1 MFGKLFK
8 YEFLNVKKY
17 GFPLI
22 LGVLGAGALAWISI
36 FFFCSSFLGLG
47 DFEPVN
53 GAASIQIISIMC
65 LMLLSVVLIAIA
77 VSSVA
82 LAVILIV
89 RYYNSM
95 TKDEAYLTFTLP
107 VRVTDII
114 WTKILNA
121 VVWALMLF
129 VVIGIIVVGCVLSF
143 SLGAFV
149 WGEVPVLEGI
159 TCVAEAFKEIYVF
172 LKEFFFETGVFGPMF
187 ASSVILSSIEGV
199 LSPFVGIFICY
210 AVISFVSMIARKNRV
225 LYVVLILIGISFAR
239 QMISGALESIQLV
252 GLISSGDE
260 TTLAVF
266 ELVKRIIMLLI
277 TVGLGVGSFFV
288 CKYVSEKKL
297 NLE

>member
-17 GFPLI
+17 GLPLI
-22 LGVLGAGALAWISI
+22 LGVLGAGVLAWISM
-36 FFFCSSFLGLG
+36 FFFCRSF
-47 DFEPVN
+47 FELDNFEAVN
-53 GAASIQIISIMC
+53 EAMPIQITSIMSF
-65 LMLLSVVLIAIA
+65 MLLSVVFIAIA
-77 VSSVA
+77 VSSAA
-82 LAVILIV
+82 LTIILIV

-95 TKDEAYLTFTLP
+95 TRDEAYLTFTLP
-107 VRVTDII
+107 VKVTDII

-121 VVWALMLF
+121 VVWTLMLS
-129 VVIGIIVVGCVLSF
+129 VVMGIIVLGCVLSF
-143 SLGAFV
+143 SLGACV
-149 WGEVPVLEGI
+149 WGKISVSEAMSY
-159 TCVAEAFKEIYVF
+159 VAGALKEIYVF
-172 LKEFFFETGVFGPMF
+172 ITEFFVETGIFGSMF
-187 ASSVILSSIEGV
+187 ASSIILSSIEGL

-210 AVISFVSMIARKNRV
+210 AVISFVSMITRKNRV

-239 QMISGALESIQLV
+239 QMISGALDSIQFV

-260 TTLAVF
+260 MTLVVF

-277 TVGLGVGSFFV
+277 TIGLGVGSFFV